1 MKGRQLIFQSY
12 RWFGKR
18 VKKYRHLIKD
28 IATDLQK
35 AEISLT
41 VEEYFSLAVLFS
53 IIGFILSFIS
63 LSAVFVILTKNLPI
77 SLVFSFF
84 VGSFLTLL
92 IFSLFYFYPSQVAAS
107 RKKKVDNGI
116 HFAAIYMSTLAGTGL
131 PTYKIFKIIGSFEE
145 FGEIARIFQKVW
157 YAIDRYG
164 MDISEAL
171 ARAAESSPSE
181 GLKELLW
188 GMRTTMSTGADLKRF
203 LIQKGDDFIIDY
215 RRKLQ
220 EYVKTLSIFMEMY
233 ITAVIVGSVFIL
245 VLTTIMSLL
254 GGYAQQLQTVQMILV
269 TIGLP
274 FLSAAF
280 ILMLKII
287 SPTET

>member
-12 RWFGKR
+12 RWFGKY

-28 IATDLQK
+28 IASDLRK
-35 AEISLT
+35 SEINLT
-41 VEEYFSLAVLFS
+41 VEEYFSLALFFS
-53 IIGFILSFIS
+53 IVGFIISFVTLS
-63 LSAVFVILTKNLPI
+63 V
-77 SLVFSFF
+77 VFSFLTGNVVVSALFAFF

-107 RKKKVDNGI
+107 RKKKINNGI
-116 HFAAIYMSTLAGTGL
+116 HFAAIYMATLAGTGM
-131 PTYKIFKIIGSFEE
+131 PTYKIFKVIGSFGE
-145 FGEIARIFQKVW
+145 FGEIARIFQKIW

-164 MDISEAL
+164 MDIGEAL
-171 ARAAESSPSE
+171 TRAAESSPSDN
-181 GLKELLW
+181 LKELLW
-188 GMRTTMSTGADLKRF
+188 GMRTTMNTGADLRRF
-203 LIQKGDDFIIDY
+203 LIQKGDDFIMEY

-254 GGYAQQLQTVQMILV
+254 GGYAQQLQTVQIILV

-280 ILMLKII
+280 ILMLKMV

>member
-12 RWFGKR
+12 RWFGR
-18 VKKYRHLIKD
+18 HVKKYRHLIKD
-28 IATDLQK
+28 IASDLQK
-35 AEISLT
+35 AEIHLT
-41 VEEYFSLAVLFS
+41 VEEYFSLAAFFSLLGFIISFITLTIVFS
-53 IIGFILSFIS
+53 ILTGDVLV
-63 LSAVFVILTKNLPI
+63 SAL
-77 SLVFSFF
+77 FSFF
-84 VGSFLTLL
+84 VGIFLTIL
-92 IFSLFYFYPSQVAAS
+92 IFSLFYFYPSQVSAS
-107 RKKKVDNGI
+107 KKKKIDNGI
-116 HFAAIYMSTLAGTGL
+116 HFAAIYMATLAGTGL
-131 PTYKIFKIIGSFEE
+131 PTYKIFKIIGDFEE
-145 FGEIARIFQKVW
+145 FGEIARIFQKIW

-171 ARAAESSPSE
+171 ARAAEASPSE

-188 GMRTTMSTGADLKRF
+188 GMKTTMSTGADLKRF
-203 LIQKGDDFIIDY
+203 LIQKGDDFVIDY

-254 GGYAQQLQTVQMILV
+254 GGYAQQLQTVQIILV

-280 ILMLKII
+280 ILMLKMI